1 MGTRM
6 ASAGRPV
13 ILHVDMDAFYA
24 SVELKDR
31 PDLTGKPLIVGADP
45 RDGRMRGVV
54 LTASYEARRFGVRSA
69 MSCVQALRLCPD
81 AVFVPP
87 DFEKYAKASRGIMA
101 TLRRYGDRLEPT
113 GIEEGYLDV
122 TGRTGGDYRRVSELA
137 HEIKAA
143 IRVEHGLT
151 CSIGAA
157 PSKAVAKIAS
167 DFEKPDG
174 LTIVFPEHVLEFLA
188 PISVRKISGVG
199 PKTGE
204 RLKEVGIEL
213 IGDLQDRPPEDL
225 IETLGALGEYLQ
237 DVAFGRDVGE
247 VVEPLGPPESISTET
262 TFDSDLA
269 GFEELWPVLE
279 DLVRSLHAQLLEEG
293 YAYRTVTL
301 KVRYSDFET
310 HTKSRS
316 LKVHTTDLDPIMI
329 LSQMLLK
336 DVLAAGRKLR
346 LIGVRLSNL
355 TERAAPQAT
364 LSKWTGIGV
373 SPGP

>member
-1 MGTRM
+1 MRTQM

-24 SVELKDR
+24 AVELKDR
-31 PDLTGKPLIVGADP
+31 PDLAGKPLIVGADP

-54 LTASYEARRFGVRSA
+54 LTASYEARRFGVHSA
-69 MSCVQALRLCPD
+69 MSCVQALRLCPE

-87 DFEKYAKASRGIMA
+87 NFEKYARASRAIMA
-101 TLRRYGDRLEPT
+101 TLRRFGDRLEPT

-122 TGRTGGDYRRVSELA
+122 TARLGGDYHRVSDLA
-137 HEIKAA
+137 REIKAA
-143 IRVEHGLT
+143 IRMEHGLT

-167 DFEKPDG
+167 DLEKPDG
-174 LTIVFPEHVLEFLA
+174 LTIVFPDHVLEFLA
-188 PISVRKISGVG
+188 PIPVRKISGVG
-199 PKTGE
+199 PKTAE
-204 RLKEVGIEL
+204 RLKEVGIEV
-213 IGDLQDRPPEDL
+213 IGDLQQRPPEDL

-237 DVAFGRDVGE
+237 DVALGRDVGE

-262 TFDSDLA
+262 TFEKDQSTY
-269 GFEELWPVLE
+269 EEIWPVLG
-279 DLVRSLHAQLLEEG
+279 DLSRSLHTQLLEEG

-316 LKVHTTDLDPIMI
+316 LKVHATDLDPILI

-346 LIGVRLSNL
+346 LVGVRLSNL

-373 SPGP
+373 SPDS

>member
-1 MGTRM
+1 M

-31 PDLTGKPLIVGADP
+31 PDLAGKPLIVGADP
-45 RDGRMRGVV
+45 RQGRMRGVV
-54 LTASYEARRFGVRSA
+54 LTASYEARRFGIRSA
-69 MSCVQALRLCPD
+69 MSCVQALRLCPE
-81 AVFVPP
+81 AVFIPP
-87 DFEKYAKASRGIMA
+87 NFEKYARASRAIMA

-122 TGRTGGDYRRVSELA
+122 TGRVGGDYRRASDLA
-137 HEIKAA
+137 REIKAA
-143 IRVEHGLT
+143 IRTEHGLT

-188 PISVRKISGVG
+188 PIPVRKISGVG

-204 RLKEVGIEL
+204 RLKELGIEV
-213 IGDLQDRPPEDL
+213 IGDLQERPAEDL

-237 DVAFGRDVGE
+237 DVALGRDVGD

-269 GFEELWPVLE
+269 AFEEIWPQLE
-279 DLVRSLHAQLLEEG
+279 DLVRSIHAQLVDEG
-293 YAYRTVTL
+293 YAFRTVTL
-301 KVRYSDFET
+301 KVRYSDFEI

-316 LKVHTTDLDPIMI
+316 LKVHSTDFDPILI

-346 LIGVRLSNL
+346 LVGVRLSNL
-355 TERAAPQAT
+355 TERVAPQAT

-373 SPGP
+373 SADP